1 VTTKATLRHGANVG
15 ALLEAW
21 EKLGMAMDHLV
32 KGSSQ
37 ADISKNIATEINA
50 GKDPK
55 QAEAIAYSEAGKDST
70 QPVEQTEIVAATT
83 AAGVLLLADGKVLLL
98 MRGSQTEDYPNTW
111 AFPGGHIEPGESPLL
126 AALRESMEE
135 VGYAPESADLL
146 CEENG
151 FSLFLS
157 RCEPFAPILNDES
170 QGSVWASPDALPAP
184 LHPGTEDAIQ
194 AAFASSGMDEAE
206 VAEIAGRVQ
215 FADAW
220 AADGTARE
228 IDTNGWFEVKGN
240 PISKVG
246 VFPYSGR
253 ALGGA
258 PDRNKTYMVYRPAE
272 ELGSDETIDSFR
284 LVPWI
289 DNHPPGL
296 LGREEDGLTRPEAK
310 GVQGVTGEDVY
321 FDPNA
326 FEAGG
331 LFSNIKLFSSA
342 MADQIEAGKTQLSAG
357 FRCEYDWTPGVF
369 NGQTYDCV
377 QRKIRGNHLASVKQG
392 RMGPQVAVLDHRDIV
407 IDSLPERSNMAET
420 SNTAAPGGS
429 SGGASLEEMRAQFA
443 EFVAKMD
450 DVIQTAAAMKAALGE
465 GAEAVS
471 AAESESGEEEAGKDS
486 EKESEATADNPAAAA
501 EKVESEKETDMGK
514 DNAGKEGEVKEEKKE
529 SGMDQAE
536 MFRTFERKLAA
547 RAKLVDSL
555 SKHIG
560 TFDATGMDEAEVA
573 VYGCQKLNLK
583 APKGQ
588 ERAYLDGYL
597 SAAKPEATTRAASAM
612 DAGEGGWLAKQ
623 RAALRSA

>member
-1 VTTKATLRHGANVG
+1 MTTKKRDVD
-15 ALLEAW
+15 ALLNAW

-50 GKDPK
+50 GKNPK
-55 QAEAIAYSEAGKDST
+55 QAEAIAYSEAGKDAE
-70 QPVEQTEIVAATT
+70 PMVAPAEDAPPS
-83 AAGVLLLADGKVLLL
+83 AAGVLFIADGKVMLL
-98 MRGSQTEDYPNTW
+98 MRGAQTPDYPNTW
-111 AFPGGHIEPGESPLL
+111 AFPAGHIEPGESPLL

-135 VGYAPESADLL
+135 VGYAPESAEPLSQ
-146 CEENG
+146 ENG
-151 FSLFLS
+151 CALFVA
-157 RCEPFAPILNDES
+157 RCAMFTPVLNDES
-170 QGSVWASPDALPAP
+170 QGYVWAAPDALPAP

-194 AAFASSGMDEAE
+194 AAFSGSGMDESE
-206 VAEIAGRVQ
+206 VAEIANRVQ

-258 PDRNKTYMVYRPAE
+258 PDKSQTYMVYRPAE

-296 LGREEDGLTRPEAK
+296 LGREEEGLTRPEAK

-321 FDPNA
+321 FDPDA

-369 NGQTYDCV
+369 NGQAYDCV

-429 SGGASLEEMRAQFA
+429 SGGASLEEMRAQF
-443 EFVAKMD
+443 EDFVSKMD
-450 DVIQTAAAMKAALGE
+450 DVIKTAAAMKAALGDAAPADPE
-465 GAEAVS
+465 TEPKPEAP
-471 AAESESGEEEAGKDS
+471 AADS
-486 EKESEATADNPAAAA
+486 NPAAEPAAPKEGSPAAA
-501 EKVESEKETDMGK
+501 EAGVESEKK
-514 DNAGKEGEVKEEKKE
+514 DEMAKDAAAPAPEAKEEKKE

-536 MFRTFERKLAA
+536 MFRNFERRVAS
-547 RAKLVDSL
+547 RNRLVESL
-555 SKHIG
+555 SKHVG

-573 VYGCQKLNLK
+573 IYGCQKLNLK

-597 SAAKPEATTRAASAM
+597 SAAKPEPTARAATAM
-612 DAGEGGWLAKQ
+612 DAGEGSWLAKQ
-623 RAALRSA
+623 REALRSA